1 MRQGKNFLRT
11 VTDTVGLETESLPG
25 VPLVEIY
32 NNQRVLIENHHG
44 ILSYECHEI
53 HIRMCY
59 GKICVCGENLELR
72 RISKEQL
79 VITGNIC
86 ALTLR
91 G

>member
-11 VTDTVGLETESLPG
+11 VTDTVGMESLPG

-32 NNQRVLIENHHG
+32 NNKRILIENHQG

-53 HIRMCY
+53 HIRMRY
-59 GKICVCGENLELR
+59 GRICICGENLELR
-72 RISKEQL
+72 RMSKEQL
-79 VITGNIC
+79 VITGCIC
-86 ALTLR
+86 SITLR